1 MKRTDSEKYL
11 GDIVSKSGN
20 SENIEN
26 RKKIGKQTISDLM
39 STLKEIGNGAFYIK
53 IGLIY
58 REATLKCKLL
68 LNAEV
73 WHSLT
78 EKQISDLED
87 IDKIFLRR
95 ILNSHEKVALE
106 CIF

>member
-1 MKRTDSEKYL
+1 
-11 GDIVSKSGN
+11 
-20 SENIEN
+20 
-26 RKKIGKQTISDLM
+26 M

-87 IDKIFLRR
+87 IDKIYLRR
-95 ILNSHEKVALE
+95 ILNSHEKVAIE
-106 CIF
+106 CIFFEVGLFPLKYEINRRRQCTCGITSCSDK